1 VKNNFIYN
9 SEFSNIY
16 ERPNINSNVSTQ
28 ILFGENFSI
37 LKKSRNFY
45 KIKIDTDNY
54 VGFIKK
60 LKLFNKYQTSHKI
73 YVLKSKIYKL
83 SKGNKF
89 TYTGKDLPFASKI
102 QILNKYKS
110 YLMFKKNFWIK
121 KDDVKPIN
129 HKIKNFIYI
138 VNLFRN
144 VKYKWGGKTF
154 KGIDCSG
161 LVQII
166 YNYNNK
172 FFPRDTVDQIKFKK
186 GLKSKKK
193 FKKGDIVFWKGH
205 VGICINS
212 KKFIHAYGPR
222 KKVLIM
228 PINQTIKLIEKT
240 AGLKVKK
247 IFSI

>member
-1 VKNNFIYN
+1 MKNNYIYN

-60 LKLFNKYQTSHKI
+60 LKLFNKYRTSHKI

-83 SKGNKF
+83 SKENKF

-110 YLMFKKNFWIK
+110 YLMFKKNFWIR
-121 KDDVKPIN
+121 KDDVKTIN
-129 HKIKNFIYI
+129 HKIKNFIYASSSSI
-138 VNLFRN
+138 YGNSNKSVFREN
-144 VKYKWGGKTF
+144 DNATSPIQLYAATKR
-154 KGIDCSG
+154 SNE
-161 LVQII
+161 L
-166 YNYNNK
+166 
-172 FFPRDTVDQIKFKK
+172 
-186 GLKSKKK
+186 LSL
-193 FKKGDIVFWKGH
+193 
-205 VGICINS
+205 
-212 KKFIHAYGPR
+212 IH
-222 KKVLIM
+222 I
-228 PINQTIKLIEKT
+228 
-240 AGLKVKK
+240 
-247 IFSI
+247 

>member
-1 VKNNFIYN
+1 
-9 SEFSNIY
+9 
-16 ERPNINSNVSTQ
+16 
-28 ILFGENFSI
+28 
-37 LKKSRNFY
+37 
-45 KIKIDTDNY
+45 
-54 VGFIKK
+54 
-60 LKLFNKYQTSHKI
+60 
-73 YVLKSKIYKL
+73 
-83 SKGNKF
+83 
-89 TYTGKDLPFASKI
+89 
-102 QILNKYKS
+102 
-110 YLMFKKNFWIK
+110 M
-121 KDDVKPIN
+121 
-129 HKIKNFIYI
+129 
-138 VNLFRN
+138 NLFRN

-205 VGICINS
+205 VGICLNS

>member
-1 VKNNFIYN
+1 
-9 SEFSNIY
+9 
-16 ERPNINSNVSTQ
+16 
-28 ILFGENFSI
+28 
-37 LKKSRNFY
+37 
-45 KIKIDTDNY
+45 
-54 VGFIKK
+54 
-60 LKLFNKYQTSHKI
+60 
-73 YVLKSKIYKL
+73 
-83 SKGNKF
+83 
-89 TYTGKDLPFASKI
+89 
-102 QILNKYKS
+102 
-110 YLMFKKNFWIK
+110 M
-121 KDDVKPIN
+121 
-129 HKIKNFIYI
+129 IKNFIYI

-172 FFPRDTVDQIKFKK
+172 FFPRDTVDQIKLKK

-212 KKFIHAYGPR
+212 EKFIHAYGPR

>member
-1 VKNNFIYN
+1 MKNNFIYN
-9 SEFSNIY
+9 YEFSNIY
-16 ERPNINSNVSTQ
+16 ERPNDNSNVSTQ
-28 ILFGENFSI
+28 ILFGESFSI
-37 LKKSRNFY
+37 LKKSKNFY
-45 KIKIDTDNY
+45 KIKINTDNY

-60 LKLFNKYQTSHKI
+60 LKLFNKYRTSHKI

-83 SKGNKF
+83 SKENKF
-89 TYTGKDLPFASKI
+89 NYTGKDLPFASKI
-102 QILNKYKS
+102 QILNRYKS

-186 GLKSKKK
+186 GLKYKKK
-193 FKKGDIVFWKGH
+193 FKKGDIIFWKGH
-205 VGICINS
+205 VGICLNS
-212 KKFIHAYGPR
+212 TKFIHAYGPR

>member
-1 VKNNFIYN
+1 MLDL
-9 SEFSNIY
+9 S
-16 ERPNINSNVSTQ
+16 
-28 ILFGENFSI
+28 
-37 LKKSRNFY
+37 KS
-45 KIKIDTDNY
+45 
-54 VGFIKK
+54 
-60 LKLFNKYQTSHKI
+60 LKLFNKYRTSHKI

-83 SKGNKF
+83 SKENKF

>member
-1 VKNNFIYN
+1 MKNNFIYN

-60 LKLFNKYQTSHKI
+60 FKLFNKYQTSHKI

-83 SKGNKF
+83 SKENKF

-110 YLMFKKNFWIK
+110 YLMFKKNFWIR

-172 FFPRDTVDQIKFKK
+172 FFPKRY
-186 GLKSKKK
+186 
-193 FKKGDIVFWKGH
+193 
-205 VGICINS
+205 C
-212 KKFIHAYGPR
+212 
-222 KKVLIM
+222 
-228 PINQTIKLIEKT
+228 
-240 AGLKVKK
+240 
-247 IFSI
+247 